1 MDVVFQ
7 ADLVA
12 GVGGDSL
19 RTPALDADEVGFRE
33 ISSHGEQANL
43 AGSLGGLKIAL
54 VWPGHRSPT
63 HGMKCRLRDGLRHSL
78 GSSLVDVCPGWG
90 LSVLREI

>member
-19 RTPALDADEVGFRE
+19 RTSALDADRVGFRE

-43 AGSLGGLKIAL
+43 AGHSLGGS
-54 VWPGHRSPT
+54 RSPVCGRVTGRRLT
-63 HGMKCRLRDGLRHSL
+63 HE
-78 GSSLVDVCPGWG
+78 VPFT
-90 LSVLREI
+90 

>member
-43 AGSLGGLKIAL
+43 AGSLGGLKMGYDPDTAETC
-54 VWPGHRSPT
+54 HY
-63 HGMKCRLRDGLRHSL
+63 LR
-78 GSSLVDVCPGWG
+78 
-90 LSVLREI
+90 